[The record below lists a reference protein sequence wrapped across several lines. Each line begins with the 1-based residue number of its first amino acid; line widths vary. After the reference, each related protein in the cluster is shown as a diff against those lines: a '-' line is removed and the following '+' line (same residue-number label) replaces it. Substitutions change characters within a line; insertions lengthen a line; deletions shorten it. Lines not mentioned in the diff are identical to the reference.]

1 MDLTVLAH
9 IDVLSRKKRKR
20 LTERVI
26 HKQIRSLVPESQS
39 YIDLLR
45 LEQKLDS
52 VLMRKRLDLQETL
65 KRPQKVPMNV
75 VLLIR
80 IQHSYLVSQMKKKL
94 RIFISHQYPVRF
106 DPDSTTVDDEQ
117 VQYWEMRVE
126 GRLLED
132 VSTYACR
139 CVPH

>member
-1 MDLTVLAH
+1 MTVLAL
-9 IDVLSRKKRKR
+9 IGVSSRKKRKR

-65 KRPQKVPMNV
+65 KRPQKVPTNV
-75 VLLIR
+75 VLSIATS
-80 IQHSYLVSQMKKKL
+80 HSSLVLDEEKVADIHQSSISGSL
-94 RIFISHQYPVRF
+94 RSR
-106 DPDSTTVDDEQ
+106 
-117 VQYWEMRVE
+117 
-126 GRLLED
+126 
-132 VSTYACR
+132 
-139 CVPH
+139 